1 MHDKSCGKG
10 IHSILEFPESSILS
24 FLFKIFFFLF
34 SNNIDRLVFVPDY
47 KNEAVWEL
55 LVVSKLNGRAHMDTY
70 EGGWEDLPVPDR
82 VAIQTYGSVGR
93 LSRLVSR

>member
-1 MHDKSCGKG
+1 MTSRVEKASTVH
-10 IHSILEFPESSILS
+10 LS
-24 FLFKIFFFLF
+24 FQNLAFFLSFSKYFFLF

-55 LVVSKLNGRAHMDTY
+55 LVVSKLNSRAHMDTY

-82 VAIQTYGSVGR
+82 VAIQTYGSIGR